1 VPRRAREGAPAGG
14 SGAGVEAV
22 TDEGLSSLAFAATTG
37 SPRVFDTLLQ
47 LGADFRSVMTVYD
60 AVRRP
65 SGEVIVRGCALH
77 TAAHYNDT
85 AILRG
90 LLAPQHRAAIDIE
103 VRTKQQAFY

>member
-1 VPRRAREGAPAGG
+1 
-14 SGAGVEAV
+14 
-22 TDEGLSSLAFAATTG
+22 
-37 SPRVFDTLLQ
+37 
-47 LGADFRSVMTVYD
+47 MTVYD